1 MLLVDAEGRSAPT
14 CPDCLCSS
22 ARRRRRLSRALALL
36 GAWLVCCPAY
46 AEWPDLALLDPVV
59 LDIDGSK
66 DAALIVGIEQYYNF
80 PRIPG
85 ARTNAEDW
93 YQFMRRSIGV
103 QGRNIVIL
111 KNGDAVDYKIRTT
124 LSDLVKKARKGARV
138 WFVFIGHG
146 APSQKSGDGLLAG
159 YDASATAEGLEQR
172 SLHRSEL
179 IRQLGSRAKDGV
191 TGIAIIDASFSGRT
205 ARGPLVEGLSPEPSI
220 DTATPAHVTVMTAA
234 RSDELAGPLQDTHP
248 LRPAFSYLMLGALRG
263 WADANKDGRVTAR
276 EAVDYSA
283 DTLEATLRDGRVQ
296 HPTLDSSNKDFVLSD
311 GTEPAPEFAQY
322 PEANEL
328 VPEGRATPS
337 HTFSARSNGAQSAEQ
352 DSAEPAAPDASETDE
367 ALVHGIG
374 SVAVG
379 VGGGSA
385 YDAYVLFGE
394 GAVGMRF
401 GDYIRLTGVV
411 LGAASNFRDTDTT
424 SQNPSPRPAFG
435 VSGTAGLGI
444 ELARTHF
451 LSMSADALGGL
462 TYLGEQCENP
472 AGDGTG
478 NLICDRVRGSEV
490 GPAGGARL
498 AMQVRV
504 GRPEAGATQQ
514 GLLISGTAL
523 TSKPTGWFGGVF
535 LGYGMW

>member
-1 MLLVDAEGRSAPT
+1 MRSR
-14 CPDCLCSS
+14 C
-22 ARRRRRLSRALALL
+22 RLSRALALL
-36 GAWLVCCPAY
+36 GAWLICCPAY

-66 DAALIVGIEQYYNF
+66 DAALIVGIEQYYNL

-85 ARTNAEDW
+85 ARTSAEDW
-93 YQFMRRSIGV
+93 YQFMRQSVGV
-103 QGRNIVIL
+103 QGRNIVFL

-124 LSDLVKKARKGARV
+124 LSDLVKKVKKGARV

-146 APSQKSGDGLLAG
+146 APSQKTGDGLLAG

-179 IRQLGSRAKDGV
+179 IRQLGSRARDGV
-191 TGIAIIDASFSGRT
+191 RGIAILDASFSGRT
-205 ARGPLVEGLSPEPSI
+205 DQGPLVEGLTSDPSI
-220 DTATPAHVTVMTAA
+220 DSAAPANVTVMTAA
-234 RSDELAGPLQDTHP
+234 GSDELAGHLQDTHP

-263 WADANKDGRVTAR
+263 WADTNKDGRVTAR
-276 EAVDYSA
+276 EAVDYSS
-283 DTLEATLRDGRVQ
+283 DTLQATLREGRVQ
-296 HPTLDSSNKDFVLSD
+296 HPTLDSGDKNFVLSD
-311 GTEPAPEFAQY
+311 GTEPAPEFTQY
-322 PEANEL
+322 PEANAL

-337 HTFSARSNGAQSAEQ
+337 HSFAARWDGTQSAEQ
-352 DSAEPAAPDASETDE
+352 DAAEPAAPDTSDPDE

-385 YDAYVLFGE
+385 YDAFVLFGE
-394 GAVGMRF
+394 GAIGMRF
-401 GDYIRLTGVV
+401 GDYVRLTGLV
-411 LGAASNFRDTDTT
+411 LGSASNFRNTDTT
-424 SQNPSPRPAFG
+424 SQNPSPRPTYG
-435 VSGTAGLGI
+435 VSGAAGLGI
-444 ELARTHF
+444 ELARTKLF
-451 LSMSADALGGL
+451 SMSADALGGL
-462 TYLGEQCENP
+462 TWLGEHCENP
-472 AGDGTG
+472 VGDGNG
-478 NLICDRVRGSEV
+478 NLICDRVRTAEV
-490 GPAGGARL
+490 GPAGGARV

-504 GRPEAGATQQ
+504 GRPESGSTQQ